1 MGCPYKAIADDTRRK
16 ILELLS
22 QGETAAGDIA
32 SKFDISKP
40 AISNHLKILK
50 EAEIVNERKVR
61 QNRLY
66 SLNGEMIEHMKF
78 ARNHHREIAKVAL
91 VTDSKI
97 ADLAESLGTHFI
109 KASIK
114 HFPFAEVESAKSW
127 ITQAL

>member
-16 ILELLS
+16 ILEFLS

-66 SLNGEMIEHMKF
+66 SLNKSEIDGMKYF
-78 ARNHHREIAKVAL
+78 LDTLTVKGKSAL
-91 VTDSKI
+91 R
-97 ADLAESLGTHFI
+97 A
-109 KASIK
+109 
-114 HFPFAEVESAKSW
+114 
-127 ITQAL
+127 Q

>member
-16 ILELLS
+16 ILEYLS
-22 QGETAAGDIA
+22 QGESAAGDIA

-66 SLNGEMIEHMKF
+66 SLNSDKIETMRYFLGSLTEK
-78 ARNHHREIAKVAL
+78 
-91 VTDSKI
+91 
-97 ADLAESLGTHFI
+97 ESHTMR
-109 KASIK
+109 A
-114 HFPFAEVESAKSW
+114 
-127 ITQAL
+127 Q